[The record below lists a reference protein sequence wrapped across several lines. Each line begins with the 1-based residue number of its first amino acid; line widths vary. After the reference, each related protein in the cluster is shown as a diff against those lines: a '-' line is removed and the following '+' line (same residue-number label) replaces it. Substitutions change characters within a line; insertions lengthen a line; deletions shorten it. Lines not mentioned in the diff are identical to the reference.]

1 MYQTPSQWAQGF
13 SRWPSAPRNTSAR
26 AGKRQPMGRLWM
38 PMKVA
43 AAKAAAKTS
52 RRLPAAAAT
61 ARASGRV
68 AAGPAAA
75 RSTSVGSAARLP
87 RGAEHAVV
95 AEPAQNSGAQVTG
108 DVAPR
113 VRVARP
119 GVQAKGDVRGAQIL
133 YGDAV
138 ALAVGRR
145 RQFVGDRQDRTAHRI
160 DVARQRDDEGDGDHA
175 PRRAHREVV
184 HDLVGEGLVGDD
196 DPAIVGRADAV
207 SYTHLT

>member
-13 SRWPSAPRNTSAR
+13 SRWPSTPRNTSAS
-26 AGKRQPMGRLWM
+26 AGQRQPMGRFWT

-43 AAKAAAKTS
+43 ATKAAAKTS

-75 RSTSVGSAARLP
+75 CSTSVGSAARLP

-95 AEPAQNSGAQVTG
+95 AEPAQNGGAHVTG

-113 VRVARP
+113 MRVARP
-119 GVQAKGDVRGAQIL
+119 GVQAKRELGRAQVL
-133 YGDAV
+133 YG
-138 ALAVGRR
+138 
-145 RQFVGDRQDRTAHRI
+145 
-160 DVARQRDDEGDGDHA
+160 
-175 PRRAHREVV
+175 
-184 HDLVGEGLVGDD
+184 
-196 DPAIVGRADAV
+196 DAV
-207 SYTHLT
+207 SYTHLRAHET